1 MLSVK
6 LNSNSAGSKICQ
18 LQKGFDQLFW
28 NYDFRAGFCI
38 GINAVSKLCALA
50 AVCRM
55 NLRLLSDPGHLFPDK
70 RYFLG
75 MASDILPEQLFL
87 QPFDIV
93 WTAYGKQT
101 GKRGKPVRKEGR
113 RGERE

>member
-1 MLSVK
+1 MLQNLGSNFNFGRYVFCVQKAVSDKNAEMLSVK

-70 RYFLG
+70 RYF
-75 MASDILPEQLFL
+75 
-87 QPFDIV
+87 
-93 WTAYGKQT
+93 
-101 GKRGKPVRKEGR
+101 
-113 RGERE
+113 